1 MNNTFEDKKET
12 VLVALG
18 ILGQHVRAEVAE
30 AAVDPTPD
38 TVPLRHA
45 TERFEI
51 LCRATDALSSFEE
64 ADDATQ
70 AESDGA
76 CRVLIE
82 TLYDELARVRPF
94 VCDMEARDFEM
105 LVYLLDAALDR
116 SIEAEHVSAANER
129 TRNARV
135 TDDLTH
141 AARESSDV
149 AWGKLATA
157 MRELPSDH
165 YVTEPFSKKPAALAR
180 ARRKVATLTFDA
192 EDLERFGVDAKK
204 VVVPL
209 LTADDCER
217 FGLDLNAVWSFDAE
231 TLERL
236 GVDFTKL
243 PYADEICASWED
255 MVMESVEDDGD
266 GLCGA
271 LMAALADHDLEYTG
285 VACEIKNANGES
297 SLAEPSES

>member
-18 ILGQHVRAEVAE
+18 VLGQHVRASLAE
-30 AAVDPTPD
+30 AAADPAPD
-38 TVPLRHA
+38 TTPLRHA

-51 LCRATDALSSFEE
+51 LCRATDALSGFEE

-76 CRVLIE
+76 CRVLVE

-94 VCDMEARDFEM
+94 VCDMEAKDFEM

-116 SIEAEHVSAANER
+116 SIEAEHISDANER
-129 TRNARV
+129 TRNARA
-135 TDDLTH
+135 TDALTH

-149 AWGKLATA
+149 AWSKLATA

-180 ARRKVATLTFDA
+180 ARRKVATLTFDT

-204 VVVPL
+204 VAAL
-209 LTADDCER
+209 SFTEDDCER
-217 FGLDLNAVWSFDAE
+217 FGLNPFVAAIFSGAE
-231 TLERL
+231 DLERF
-236 GVDFTKL
+236 GVDFAKL
-243 PYADEICASWED
+243 PYADELCASWED

-271 LMAALADHDLEYTG
+271 LMAALADHNLEYTK
-285 VACEIKNANGES
+285 VACQPYGTD
-297 SLAEPSES
+297 EPSHTEKVK

>member
-18 ILGQHVRAEVAE
+18 VLGQHVRASLAE
-30 AAVDPTPD
+30 AAADPTPD
-38 TVPLRHA
+38 TAPLRHA

-51 LCRATDALSSFEE
+51 LCRATDALSGFEE

-94 VCDMEARDFEM
+94 VCDMEAKDFEM

-116 SIEAEHVSAANER
+116 SIEAEHVSDANER
-129 TRNARV
+129 VRNARV
-135 TDDLTH
+135 TDSLTH

-149 AWGKLATA
+149 AWSKLATA

-180 ARRKVATLTFDA
+180 ARRKVATLTFDT
-192 EDLERFGVDAKK
+192 EDLERFGVDFA
-204 VVVPL
+204 
-209 LTADDCER
+209 
-217 FGLDLNAVWSFDAE
+217 
-231 TLERL
+231 
-236 GVDFTKL
+236 KL
-243 PYADEICASWED
+243 PYADELCASWED

-271 LMAALADHDLEYTG
+271 LMAALADHDLEYTK
-285 VACEIKNANGES
+285 VACQPYGTD
-297 SLAEPSES
+297 EPSHTEKVK